1 MMLGLNNLNSNNK
14 MSQNPQTENEMKF
27 GESQVPSRTSNVSAM
42 ALHNNLNQPFPGIS
56 GKNSDLVVKT
66 VPYIKTV
73 EWEMLD
79 KRKFFPLSMLSSF
92 TVRCFLYP
100 LTLIRT
106 RLQVQKGKEVYTGT
120 FDAGRKIV
128 QSEGVR
134 GLYRGFLVSTVQIV
148 SGLCY
153 VSMYEWSRHVL
164 EEHNVTNKTKAFISG
179 GLASI
184 ATETFA
190 VPLDVISQHMMLM
203 GLAEKQTKNRYT
215 LNLQSHQA
223 NKIPLSMKDDNLK
236 IASKFTKSTVPQFVT
251 DHSQNIQSAAQSLST
266 PDGTRTIK
274 GASKRKTAQDVVIAI
289 YKRDGIKGYYRG
301 YTASVC
307 MYAPSSASWWTFYQ
321 FYQDKY
327 DALITSQNV
336 LLPNH
341 VVKTAA
347 AMSSSCTTSIIT
359 NPLDLVRVRHQVQ
372 STTFKQTISH
382 LWHQEGLRI
391 FIKGLPTRM
400 MMSIIYSTTAMFFYE
415 NVKKLSVYREYKD
428 KIVW

>member
-1 MMLGLNNLNSNNK
+1 MMLGFNK
-14 MSQNPQTENEMKF
+14 LDSSTNMSQNPQTESEMKF
-27 GESQVPSRTSNVSAM
+27 GENQVSGRHANAALALQSNLSPPIHSM
-42 ALHNNLNQPFPGIS
+42 N

-79 KRKFFPLSMLSSF
+79 KKKFFPLSMMSSF

-128 QSEGVR
+128 QTEGVR

-153 VSMYEWSRHVL
+153 VSTYEWTRHIL
-164 EEHNVTNKTKAFISG
+164 DEHNVTNKTKAFISG

-190 VPLDVISQHMMLM
+190 VPLDVITQHMMLM
-203 GLAEKQTKNRYT
+203 GLAEKEAKGKM
-215 LNLQSHQA
+215 SHVTSQQDKLH
-223 NKIPLSMKDDNLK
+223 NVIKSENMMV
-236 IASKFTKSTVPQFVT
+236 ASKFTKSTVPQFVT
-251 DHSQNIQSAAQSLST
+251 DHTHNIQSAAQSFSKSASSIN
-266 PDGTRTIK
+266 IK
-274 GASKRKTAQDVVIAI
+274 SLSKRKSAQDVIVSI
-289 YKRDGIKGYYRG
+289 YKKDGIKGYYRG

-307 MYAPSSASWWTFYQ
+307 MFAPSSACWWTFYQ
-321 FYQDKY
+321 FFQDKY
-327 DALITSQNV
+327 DMILSLQNIA
-336 LLPNH
+336 LPNN
-341 VVKTAA
+341 VIKTTA

-359 NPLDLVRVRHQVQ
+359 NPLDLVRVCHQVQ
-372 STTFKQTISH
+372 STTFPQTVSR
-382 LWHQEGLRI
+382 LWQQEGLNI

-400 MMSIIYSTTAMFFYE
+400 MMSVIYSTTAMFFYE
-415 NVKKLSVYREYKD
+415 NVKKLSVSDEYKD
-428 KIVW
+428 RIVW